1 MQTAATA
8 IDRRRPRAWPRTVTF
23 WGWIATLGMAGNGP
37 VVHAA
42 TTVEVLETYPA
53 GEQVTLGRN
62 ENFYLRLSYD
72 TDHPIGI
79 WARPYFKGEPA
90 NAGNNGSYSY
100 SGNGEAL
107 GWFFFMGNRGEV
119 DEIRITAG
127 DGSIA
132 GTPVVLTYP
141 VHVMAG
147 EREPHA
153 EDAPEWV
160 ARLKA
165 ADAER
170 QRLAHQAYA
179 NRPES
184 PFASLIVS
192 LFMISV
198 LVLGG
203 CGFVMPVRALLR
215 WRGGWRIAAAVPM
228 ALMGFVVVRLLV
240 GVSIDPTSHNLWP
253 FEILM
258 VGLLSTVIMVLLT
271 VAHRAMAAA
280 TA

>member
-1 MQTAATA
+1 MAA
-8 IDRRRPRAWPRTVTF
+8 I
-23 WGWIATLGMAGNGP
+23 GP
-37 VVHAA
+37 VQAT

-53 GEQVTLGRN
+53 GKQVTLGRS

-107 GWFFFMGNRGEV
+107 GWFFFIGNRGEV

-147 EREPHA
+147 EREPRA

-170 QRLAHQAYA
+170 QRLAHEAYA

-184 PFASLIVS
+184 LFASLPVS
-192 LFMISV
+192 LFMIAV

-215 WRGGWRIAAAVPM
+215 WRGGWRMVAAVPA
-228 ALMGFVVVRLLV
+228 ALMGFVIARVLV

-258 VGLLSTVIMVLLT
+258 VGLLSTVIMAVLIL
-271 VAHRAMAAA
+271 ARRATGAAA
-280 TA
+280 A

>member
-1 MQTAATA
+1 MRTATP
-8 IDRRRPRAWPRTVTF
+8 IDGRAPRAWRPTSQF
-23 WGWIATLGMAGNGP
+23 WGWIAILALAHIGP
-37 VVHAA
+37 LQAA
-42 TTVEVLETYPA
+42 ATVEVLETYPA
-53 GEQVTLGRN
+53 GEEVTLGRN
-62 ENFYLRLSYD
+62 ETFYLRLAYD
-72 TDHPIGI
+72 SDKPIGI
-79 WARPYFKGEPA
+79 WARPYYRGQPA

-100 SGNGEAL
+100 SGKGEAL
-107 GWFFFMGNRGEV
+107 GWFFFSDNHGQV
-119 DEIRITAG
+119 DEVRITAG

-141 VHVMAG
+141 VHVMPG
-147 EREPHA
+147 EREPQA

-184 PFASLIVS
+184 PFASLLVS
-192 LFMISV
+192 LFMIAV

-203 CGFVMPVRALLR
+203 CGFVMPVRAVLR
-215 WRGGWRIAAAVPM
+215 WRGGWRMAAAVPA
-228 ALMGFVVVRLLV
+228 ALMGFVIVRLLV

-258 VGLLSTVIMVLLT
+258 VGLLSTVIMVVLT
-271 VAHRAMAAA
+271 LARRATGAAA
-280 TA
+280 A